1 VAGGSPAADRGT
13 PKGLTGNLL
22 EKTTTDDGSA
32 RGSRLREDLASLR
45 LDREPPPPRS
55 SRGGRRLRRV
65 VVPLLLLGALG
76 AAFAAWRTRPVPV
89 EVALA
94 RKAEPGSERV
104 PLLSGSGYVV
114 TGDRYV
120 SIGVRVP
127 GRIERYFVEE
137 GQAVRK
143 GDALVALDDRD
154 YRAALRRSEAAL
166 VLARANAELAANE
179 LRRGDALRRSGVLS
193 AQEYDVLRNKAR
205 VTEATID
212 QLEAEIAQARVNL
225 EYTTLRA
232 PTDGVVLA
240 KLKEVGE
247 IAVPGGFSG
256 SGDLIR
262 IANLSDL
269 RAEVDVNEAD
279 LQRVRMGGPAEV
291 VPDAYPD
298 ARYPARVVKLYP
310 QVDRQKGTLKVE
322 VGILEPDA
330 RLLPDMSARV
340 SFLPDPAPTGAP
352 AAAPAVLVPAAAVR
366 REGAESFVW
375 VVREGRARRVRIETS
390 GETGS
395 QARVVSGL
403 SGGESVVVGDA
414 ALREGAR
421 VEPGAET

>member
-1 VAGGSPAADRGT
+1 M
-13 PKGLTGNLL
+13 TGRDPL
-22 EKTTTDDGSA
+22 ENRTTDDGNA
-32 RGSRLREDLASLR
+32 RGGRLREDLASLR
-45 LDREPPPPRS
+45 LEREPA
-55 SRGGRRLRRV
+55 SRPAVKRGPGRRLRRV
-65 VVPLLLLGALG
+65 AIPLLLLAALG
-76 AAFAAWRTRPVPV
+76 AGFAAWRGRPVPV
-89 EVALA
+89 EVAVA
-94 RKAEPGSERV
+94 QRAEPGSERA

-137 GQAVRK
+137 GQPVHK

-193 AQEYDVLRNKAR
+193 AQEHDVLRNKAR
-205 VTEATID
+205 VSAATIE
-212 QLEAEIAQARVNL
+212 QLEAELAQARVNL

-298 ARYPARVVKLYP
+298 ARYPAKVVKLYP

-340 SFLPDPAPTGAP
+340 SFLPDPASAAP
-352 AAAPAVLVPAAAVR
+352 AEPAVLVPASAVR
-366 REGAESFVW
+366 REGTDSFVW
-375 VVREGRARRVRIETS
+375 AVRDGRARKVRVETAGSS
-390 GETGS
+390 GEK
-395 QARVVSGL
+395 ARVVSGL
-403 SGGESVVVGDA
+403 EGGESVVVGEV
-414 ALREGAR
+414 ALREGGR
-421 VEPGAET
+421 VAPAGGT